1 MGRAIGLT
9 NHIEPKGLPD
19 LFKGDLKPIAP
30 IRIGAFLGTKPGDFV
45 WCDPIPI
52 TCISQRVVDCFTRH
66 GITGWTVYPVELAD
80 RKGSI
85 VPDYRGLS
93 ITGRAGRLVGSRSR
107 LETRE
112 PMVPGGSTWRVY
124 VGMRLDCSEWDGSD
138 ICVSPSSYEIWC
150 REKVITAVDDC
161 GLTNAEYVRMDQIE
175 WWEALFA
182 DEDNPPVKWEP

>member
-1 MGRAIGLT
+1 MDDGNSERWYRLRSGFKHGRFIMGRAIGLT

-80 RKGSI
+80 RKG
-85 VPDYRGLS
+85 
-93 ITGRAGRLVGSRSR
+93 
-107 LETRE
+107 
-112 PMVPGGSTWRVY
+112 
-124 VGMRLDCSEWDGSD
+124 
-138 ICVSPSSYEIWC
+138 
-150 REKVITAVDDC
+150 
-161 GLTNAEYVRMDQIE
+161 
-175 WWEALFA
+175 
-182 DEDNPPVKWEP
+182 